1 MKSYFEGTNKSVA
14 AYIRPVE
21 RTPREADVGGFA
33 MEEERSLHSSITA
46 LKGTVDTS
54 KKIRTL
60 VKGGKTSYVLY
71 KAGKN
76 NDLRAELEKGP
87 NGKKYYRIVATKKG
101 FEILGIEP
109 DAEAA
114 RELNRGLPKGGKKW
128 NETHILKA
136 ETNTAILKYYTKKP
150 KAAGWSKAGKA
161 AIEKYPEIQYL
172 THKDASRIE
181 KAKIVGKAEQRE
193 NMEYLLKSY
202 LPVIIAGSIG
212 VLFIVQFLIRNINVD
227 LLTQGFEPLL
237 VIILGPI
244 LFFTM
249 MFVLPEQLILLYCKY
264 RFEGF
269 NFYMS
274 GHLKELE
281 K

>member
-1 MKSYFEGTNKSVA
+1 MFKKLSAEDFAALRGPFESGRQSPGNLGGILFLSVFLQSLVYGLEYFVA
-14 AYIRPVE
+14 ADASIYPNKE
-21 RTPREADVGGFA
+21 RILMIHFWVTLILVILSVIYSVPAVYK
-33 MEEERSLHSSITA
+33 RSQKMQYFVVI
-46 LKGTVDTS
+46 
-54 KKIRTL
+54 L
-60 VKGGKTSYVLY
+60 VSQNMAGVTSYLW
-71 KAGKN
+71 ALFFLGKN
-76 NDLRAELEKGP
+76 IGIQLSKEALLNFTYITLLIGLLIFIVTSIRFYILLIKGQ
-87 NGKKYYRIVATKKG
+87 YRKG
-101 FEILGIEP
+101 
-109 DAEAA
+109 
-114 RELNRGLPKGGKKW
+114 
-128 NETHILKA
+128 
-136 ETNTAILKYYTKKP
+136 
-150 KAAGWSKAGKA
+150 SK
-161 AIEKYPEIQYL
+161 
-172 THKDASRIE
+172 
-181 KAKIVGKAEQRE
+181 KAEQRE

-212 VLFIVQFLIRNINVD
+212 VLFIVPFLIRNINVD